1 MATKMVNYKNSKK
14 MDTKA
19 LTKALKLAYSH
30 DIFQHI
36 ASQLGVKFNTRQK
49 VKAWFRE
56 DKNPSASIY
65 KNKAGEYKYKDW
77 AGVEMDCIDCWAMA
91 FTRTKGEAI
100 SEIKQLVGLADGTG
114 RAFSTPIHIKPPEP
128 TPEPEPQY
136 INPKIILASC
146 NTAQYPNNYFVQWLV
161 GLVGKDVAYQACQR
175 YNVGTS
181 HSTLFGNGAVVFW
194 YVDKMIRIRQPKIV
208 PYNPTNG
215 KRVRTFKMEFF
226 TPKPYTKVNGYTPC
240 IFGEHLLAGVGDG
253 QQVCIVESEKT
264 AIVASILYPNYI
276 WLASGG
282 AGKLA
287 NQWGVNTQT
296 AKALQGNKILL
307 VVDCDTAGRQ
317 GYELAQTELAKVGI
331 TCKLVD
337 LFERN
342 DKFDLCDFI
351 VQELTSPQPEHHTPH
366 PEQQAEPEQ
375 HHTPQPQ
382 HLPTLPPEL
391 VDNTQLAL
399 LIKTLDLELV
409 NTCEHS

>member
-1 MATKMVNYKNSKK
+1 
-14 MDTKA
+14 MDI
-19 LTKALKLAYSH
+19 KALKLAYSH

-100 SEIKQLVGLADGTG
+100 SEIKQWAGLADGQG
-114 RAFSTPIHIKPPEP
+114 RAFSTPVHIKPPEP

-136 INPKIILASC
+136 INPKIMAASC

-161 GLVGKDVAYQACQR
+161 SLLGKDVAYQACQR

-194 YVDKMIRIRQPKIV
+194 YVDKMARVRQPKV
-208 PYNPTNG
+208 APYNPTNG
-215 KRVRTFKMEFF
+215 KRIQGKYVRDFDVPEQ
-226 TPKPYTKVNGYTPC
+226 YRNGKGYKPC
-240 IFGEHLLAGVGDG
+240 IFGEHLITDG
-253 QQVCIVESEKT
+253 QHVCIVESEKT
-264 AIVASILYPNYI
+264 AIVASIMYPNYI

-282 AGKLA
+282 ADKLA
-287 NQWGVNTQT
+287 NQWGVNAQT
-296 AKALQGNKILL
+296 AKALQGNKVQLI
-307 VVDCDTAGRQ
+307 VDCDPKGRQ

-331 TCKLVD
+331 NCTVVD
-337 LFERN
+337 LFPERT

-351 VQELTSPQPEHHTPH
+351 VQQLTQYY
-366 PEQQAEPEQ
+366 EQQAE

-382 HLPTLPPEL
+382 HLPTLPAEL
-391 VDNTQLAL
+391 VGNTQLAL

-409 NTCEHS
+409 NSCSRL

>member
-1 MATKMVNYKNSKK
+1 MAKIVNYKNTKK
-14 MDTKA
+14 MN
-19 LTKALKLAYSH
+19 TKALKLAYSH
-30 DIFQHI
+30 EIFQHI
-36 ASQLGVKFNTRQK
+36 AICKGYKFSTTHK
-49 VKAWFRE
+49 VKAWFRV
-56 DKNPSASIY
+56 DKNPSASVY

-91 FTRTKGEAI
+91 FNRTKGEAI
-100 SEIKQLVGLADGTG
+100 NEIMQWAGLADGTG
-114 RAFSTPIHIKPPEP
+114 RAFSTHVHIKPPEP
-128 TPEPEPQY
+128 IPEPEPQY
-136 INPKIILASC
+136 INPKIMAASC

-161 GLVGKDVAYQACQR
+161 GLVGKDVAYQACKR

-181 HSTLFGNGAVVFW
+181 HGTLFGNGATVFW
-194 YVDKMIRIRQPKIV
+194 QVDKMQRIRQPKVV

-226 TPKPYTKVNGYTPC
+226 TPKPYTKANGYTPC
-240 IFGEHLLAGVGDG
+240 IFGEHLLATDG
-253 QQVCIVESEKT
+253 QQVCVVESEKT

-287 NQWGVNTQT
+287 SQWGVNAQT

-307 VVDCDTAGRQ
+307 VVDCDKAGRQ

-331 TCKLVD
+331 TSKLVD

-351 VQELTSPQPEHHTPH
+351 VQELTSPQTEQQAQPEQKAEHHTP
-366 PEQQAEPEQ
+366 QQAQPE
-375 HHTPQPQ
+375 
-382 HLPTLPPEL
+382 HLPTLPAEL
-391 VDNTQLAL
+391 AAHPQLAL
-399 LIKTLDLELV
+399 LIKTLDLELE
-409 NTCEHS
+409 TTRITR